1 VDARDI
7 DFKGVGNM
15 TQEGVS
21 SYTRKVCLVGD
32 PAVGKT
38 SLVRRFVI
46 DKYDDSY
53 IMTLGAKVM
62 KKNVIVDSA
71 GQKSDVTLM
80 IWDVMGQKHFKI
92 IESVAFKHIQ
102 AAFIVC
108 DLTRR
113 STLDNIRYWAEALQG
128 VSGKVPLVLLVNKI
142 DIANQAELNEQDV
155 QKAAADFNAQYFM
168 TSAKTGDNVEKAFS
182 ALAKLALKG
191 PIA

>member
-1 VDARDI
+1 MDASETVSI
-7 DFKGVGNM
+7 GVGNM
-15 TQEGVS
+15 TPEGLA

-62 KKNVIVDSA
+62 KKNVIVDSG

-113 STLDNIRYWAEALQG
+113 STLDNIHYWVEALQG
-128 VSGKVPLVLLVNKI
+128 VSGKVPLIILVNKI
-142 DIANQAELNEQDV
+142 DIANQAEITEQDV

-182 ALAKLALKG
+182 ALARMTLKAAA
-191 PIA
+191 P

>member
-1 VDARDI
+1 MDARVI
-7 DFKGVGNM
+7 DCTGVGNM
-15 TQEGVS
+15 MPEGVT

-62 KKNVIVDSA
+62 KKNVILDA
-71 GQKSDVTLM
+71 EGKKADVTLM

-108 DLTRR
+108 DMTRR
-113 STLDNIRYWAEALQG
+113 STLDNIRYWAEALRE
-128 VSGKVPLVLLVNKI
+128 VSGKVPLIILVNKI

-155 QKAAADFNAQYFM
+155 QKAAAGFNAQYFM

-182 ALAKLALKG
+182 TLAKLALKG
-191 PIA
+191 SIV